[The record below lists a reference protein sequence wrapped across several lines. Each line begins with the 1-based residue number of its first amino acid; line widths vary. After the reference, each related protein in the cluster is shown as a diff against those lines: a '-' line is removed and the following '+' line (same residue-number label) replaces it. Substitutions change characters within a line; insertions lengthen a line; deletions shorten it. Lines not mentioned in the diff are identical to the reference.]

1 MSPHIAKA
9 LQAGAQMLRA
19 GRPAD
24 AVGPLRQ
31 AAAMQPG
38 NAAILH
44 DLGLACLESG
54 HVGEAIAALQ
64 AAIGV
69 NPRYAD
75 AHLRLGIAL
84 EAAGAPEAALG
95 AYRRATDV
103 LPGLADARY
112 RAGDLLA
119 SLGRM
124 EEATLAYRRAAAS
137 APKTL
142 LGRIAAAKAKLA
154 ENRDDE
160 AEKMLRQ
167 ALALDRENAV
177 ALELLGNILADS
189 GRFEEARA
197 LFLRAIGRDRLRA
210 GCFYDVA
217 RCRRIG
223 PQDAALIGQMRDAA
237 AMAGLEPAQRA
248 RVHLALGKAA
258 DDLGNPE
265 DAMRHFD
272 AAETLRNGLVR
283 FDPAVFEARVDRIV
297 ACFTDDFCAR
307 ADTRPGSAP
316 ILIVG
321 LPRSGTTLVEQIFS
335 AHPAVQAG
343 GELPFW
349 NERGRDWQEGG
360 GAAPDAAFL
369 AEAASAYL
377 LMAQSLARGARLT
390 DKNPLNFQWAG
401 MIHAALP
408 QAVIVHCR
416 RAPIDT
422 ALSIHQ
428 THFSPRM
435 YFPTG
440 GEALVRYVRAYQRL
454 MAHWRRVLPADR
466 FVEIDYEALTAEP
479 ETVIRRMISACGL
492 AWNDACLRPEDNARV
507 VKTPSKWQARQAIYR
522 SSAGRWRAYEPWLG
536 ELRGLLDGPAG

>member
-1 MSPHIAKA
+1 
-9 LQAGAQMLRA
+9 LLRA
-19 GRPAD
+19 GRLAE

-31 AAAMQPG
+31 AAAWQPG

-54 HVGEAIAALQ
+54 QAQEAIAALQ
-64 AAIGV
+64 AAIAI
-69 NPRYAD
+69 NPRFAD

-84 EAAGAPEAALG
+84 ESAGAPEAALH
-95 AYRRATDV
+95 AYRRATE
-103 LPGLADARY
+103 LQPRLADARY
-112 RAGDLLA
+112 RAGDLLD
-119 SLGRM
+119 SLGRT
-124 EEATLAYRRAAAS
+124 EAAIEAYRRAAAS

-154 ENRDDE
+154 ANHDDE

-189 GRFEEARA
+189 GWFDEART
-197 LFLRAIGRDRLRA
+197 LFLRAIARDRLRA

-217 RCRRIG
+217 RCRRMG
-223 PQDAALIGQMRDAA
+223 PEDAALIGQMREAA
-237 AMAGLEPAQRA
+237 ALPGLEPAQRS

-265 DAMRHFD
+265 EAMRHFD
-272 AAETLRNGLVR
+272 AAEALRNALVR
-283 FDPAVFEARVDRIV
+283 FDPAVFEARVERIM
-297 ACFTDDFCAR
+297 ASFTPESSAR
-307 ADTRPGSAP
+307 MDTRPGPAP

-335 AHPAVQAG
+335 AHPEVRAG

-349 NERGRDWQEGG
+349 NERGRDWQEGSG
-360 GAAPDAAFL
+360 PAPDAAFL
-369 AEAASAYL
+369 QDAASAYL
-377 LMAQSLARGARLT
+377 RLAQGLAPGARLT

-440 GEALVRYVRAYQRL
+440 GEALVRYVCAYQRL

-479 ETVIRRMISACGL
+479 EAVIRRMVGACGL
-492 AWNDACLRPEDNARV
+492 AWSDACLRPQDNTRV

-536 ELRGLLDGPAG
+536 GLRGLLDVPPG